1 MSRKP
6 DPERICDARRTA
18 ILSRLLG
25 TGMDRDRAEARV
37 ACLGVESRRRGT
49 NSSRW
54 PAYSWDSAA
63 KTRPRR
69 TGRSPRYCFGTRP
82 VSDTGA
88 DADRGGRLG
97 DRPEHGPNER
107 ALTLERA

>member
-37 ACLGVESRRRGT
+37 AAWES
-49 NSSRW
+49 
-54 PAYSWDSAA
+54 
-63 KTRPRR
+63 K
-69 TGRSPRYCFGTRP
+69 
-82 VSDTGA
+82 A
-88 DADRGGRLG
+88 DAEGRTRHTAAYWDRAA
-97 DRPEHGPNER
+97 EWTEAHR
-107 ALTLERA
+107 A